1 MQYLLPIL
9 MEKVF
14 IVYMKFKL
22 NLMFYILS
30 GNPTESRLL
39 PGHHVAEGGTP
50 SDSRGILGRVT
61 KHVSPS

>member
-1 MQYLLPIL
+1 MQYLVPIL

-30 GNPTESRLL
+30 GNPTESRSL
-39 PGHHVAEGGTP
+39 PGHHVT
-50 SDSRGILGRVT
+50 DSRGIFE
-61 KHVSPS
+61 KSN